1 MTTTHSSYKTAFAA
15 DGSSYLTTTPGARA
29 RYASKPAAVNAA
41 VASRATSAAESLA
54 RGSVSYTHLTLPTI
68 CSV

>member
-1 MTTTHSSYKTAFAA
+1 MSAPAVPSQFSGGRWTYWGRAGDVLVTLCPGFVARVLARSY
-15 DGSSYLTTTPGARA
+15 
-29 RYASKPAAVNAA
+29 V
-41 VASRATSAAESLA
+41 VAIL